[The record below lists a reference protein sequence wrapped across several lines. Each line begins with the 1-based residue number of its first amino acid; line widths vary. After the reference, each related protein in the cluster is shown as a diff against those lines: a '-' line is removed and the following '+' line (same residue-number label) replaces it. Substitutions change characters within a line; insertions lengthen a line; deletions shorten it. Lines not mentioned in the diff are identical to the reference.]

1 MKMSISPIAHIR
13 TPFKEKFAVPRQPGI
28 ADAAIGDI
36 VFTSEFENPDFIR
49 GIAQFSHL
57 WLVFGFHQTHREQ
70 HAALVRPPRLGGNQK
85 VGVFASRSTYRPNN
99 LGLSVV
105 ALFEVNTEHK
115 TTILRVKG
123 MDLIDNTPIYDI
135 KPYLAYVDSVPNA
148 VSGYA
153 QQAPVESMS
162 VNFTPNSLD
171 VLASHSS
178 TYPDLQRL
186 IEQVL
191 SQDPRPAYR
200 QSEQIDRVY
209 GVKLYDFDVRWRV
222 EDNRCVVEQILL

>member
-36 VFTSEFENPDFIR
+36 VFTPEFENQDFVR
-49 GIAQFSHL
+49 GIEEFSHL
-57 WLVFGFHQTHREQ
+57 WLVFGFHQTHRNQ

-105 ALFEVNTEHK
+105 ELFAVNTERK
-115 TTILRVKG
+115 TTILQVKG

-135 KPYLAYVDSVPNA
+135 KPYLAYVDSIPDA

-153 QQAPVESMS
+153 QQAPIESMFVS
-162 VNFTPNSLD
+162 FTRQSLD
-171 VLASHSS
+171 VLASHSGP
-178 TYPDLQRL
+178 YPDLRRL

-191 SQDPRPAYR
+191 SLDPRPAYR
-200 QSEQIDRVY
+200 QSEQLDRVY
-209 GVKLYDFDVRWRV
+209 GVKLYNFDVRWRV
-222 EDNRCVVEQILL
+222 EGNRCVVEQILL